1 QEVSEFETLEELRA
15 SLTQRYQKE
24 AEDKTRENQR
34 EALLTELLNYV
45 EIDLPQT
52 FIDKEIDA
60 MLTQTAM
67 SLSEQGIDVKKLFT
81 QEIIPQLRERSKP
94 EAVERIK
101 RSLSLQEI
109 GKRESIAVTN
119 EEVEARVTE
128 LITQYPNEDLDKNR
142 LAGVV
147 KEELLTKKIVDWL
160 LERSAVELVPEGSL
174 SSTAA
179 EIDSQVQSTET
190 VEVEATSNPE

>member
-1 QEVSEFETLEELRA
+1 
-15 SLTQRYQKE
+15 
-24 AEDKTRENQR
+24 D
-34 EALLTELLNYV
+34 LLTELLNYV

-160 LERSAVELVPEGSL
+160 LERSAVE
-174 SSTAA
+174 
-179 EIDSQVQSTET
+179 
-190 VEVEATSNPE
+190 

>member
-1 QEVSEFETLEELRA
+1 
-15 SLTQRYQKE
+15 
-24 AEDKTRENQR
+24 
-34 EALLTELLNYV
+34 V
-45 EIDLPQT
+45 EIDLPTT
-52 FIDKEIDA
+52 FIDQEVDA

-67 SLSEQGIDVKKLFT
+67 KLSEQGIDVKKLFT

-109 GKRESIAVTN
+109 GKRESIEVTS

-128 LITQYPNEDLDKNR
+128 LIAEYPNEDLDKNR
-142 LAGVV
+142 LSGVV

-160 LERSAVELVPEGSL
+160 LERSSVELVPEGSL
-174 SSTAA
+174 SSTEV

-190 VEVEATSNPE
+190 VQVEETSNPE